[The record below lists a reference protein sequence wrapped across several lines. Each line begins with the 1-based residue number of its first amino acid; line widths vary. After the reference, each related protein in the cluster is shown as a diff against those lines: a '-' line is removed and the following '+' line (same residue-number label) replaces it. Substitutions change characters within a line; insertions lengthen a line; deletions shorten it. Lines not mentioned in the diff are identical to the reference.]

1 MRGKI
6 LPYRTKEASSYLD
19 QLCDGIKQPYDKTV
33 PTCYQHISQ
42 IAESVTKRQMTE
54 AVIVVVPGG
63 VSYPEEL
70 SCICCRHCPGGEPN
84 D

>member
-54 AVIVVVPGG
+54 SVIVVVPSG

-70 SCICCRHCPGGEPN
+70 SCICCRHCPVGEPN